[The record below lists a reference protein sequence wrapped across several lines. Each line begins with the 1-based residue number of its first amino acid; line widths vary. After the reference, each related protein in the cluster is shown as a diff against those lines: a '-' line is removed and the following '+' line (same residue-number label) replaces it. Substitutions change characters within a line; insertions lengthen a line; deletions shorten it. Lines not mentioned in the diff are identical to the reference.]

1 MSSLA
6 THVVVD
12 GSNIATEGRNS
23 PSLKQLDEGVRAFLD
38 QYPHDICTVVVD
50 ATFGRRIDASEL
62 QLFQEALENGEVI
75 TPPAGTIG
83 RGDKFLLEIADRSGA
98 AVFSNDSFQEFHG
111 EYPWLFNNGR
121 LIGGKAVP
129 EVGWVFAFRSPVR
142 GPRSRQAVKEAR
154 LPEKRTPER
163 RTSENKKVKPAI
175 TPRPPRLQRGNRV
188 PTKPL
193 VPVNAPMPFVEFI
206 AEHPIGSIVNGEVVE
221 FASHGAYV
229 MVGKA
234 RCYSPTKLMGD
245 PPPRGPKDVLE
256 IGETRSFVVH
266 ALDAPRRGIDLALP
280 EFKKV
285 NNAMKSSISEIDEKE
300 ETMSPVKKTAK
311 KKAVAKKKP
320 VARKVTA
327 KKVVAKKV
335 VAKKVVAKK
344 RPAVKRA
351 AVKKAVAKRPAAKKT
366 AVKKAVAK
374 RPAAKKTAVKK
385 AVATKRSR

>member
-1 MSSLA
+1 MSSLT

-154 LPEKRTPER
+154 LPERRRPEKKPER
-163 RTSENKKVKPAI
+163 RTPENKKVKPAI

-206 AEHPIGSIVNGEVVE
+206 TEHPIGSIVNGEVVE

-256 IGETRSFVVH
+256 IGETRSFVVY

-285 NNAMKSSISEIDEKE
+285 NNAMKSSISEIDERIEEKE

-327 KKVVAKKV
+327 KKVVAKK
-335 VAKKVVAKK
+335 AVAKK
-344 RPAVKRA
+344 RPAVKKA
-351 AVKKAVAKRPAAKKT
+351 AVKKTVAKKRPAANKT
-366 AVKKAVAK
+366 AVKKTVAK
-374 RPAAKKTAVKK
+374 
-385 AVATKRSR
+385 KRSR